1 MQQRPYGRSVSTS
14 LALASVTF
22 AVQAVH
28 QGPAGAALGTVFA
41 GLGFSLSLIVAIG
54 AQNAFVLRQGLR
66 REHVL
71 PIVIVCAGSDAVLI
85 TAGIAGIGALVLAAP
100 WAIAIVR
107 WVGVAVLVLYGAL
120 AAKRAFRPGELDPA
134 SGSGPAGLWAV
145 LGACFAFTWLNPHVY
160 LDTVVLMGTVGNGY
174 GANRWWFALGAALAS
189 AIWFTAL
196 GFGARLL
203 GPLFRSPVAWRVLDV
218 LIAITMFVIAVTIAL
233 EALHDGV

>member
-1 MQQRPYGRSVSTS
+1 MPLPISLVSAATG
-14 LALASVTF
+14 LQASV
-22 AVQAVH
+22 H
-28 QGPAGAALGTVFA
+28 AGSAGSGIGTVLA

-85 TAGIAGIGALVLAAP
+85 TAGIAGVGALVLAAP

-107 WVGVAVLVLYGAL
+107 WVGVAFLVLYGVL

-134 SGSGPAGLWAV
+134 SGSGPAGLWATV
-145 LGACFAFTWLNPHVY
+145 AACFAFTWLNPHVY

-174 GANRWWFALGAALAS
+174 GANRWWFALGAALGS

-218 LIAITMFVIAVTIAL
+218 LIAVTMFVLAVTIAL
-233 EALHDGV
+233 EALHDGVG

>member
-1 MQQRPYGRSVSTS
+1 MSASLTLAVDSVV
-14 LALASVTF
+14 LASGH
-22 AVQAVH
+22 A
-28 QGPAGAALGTVFA
+28 GPAASALGTVFA

-85 TAGIAGIGALVLAAP
+85 TAGIAGVGALVLAAP
-100 WAIAIVR
+100 WVIAVVR
-107 WVGVAVLVLYGAL
+107 WIGVAFLVLYGLL
-120 AAKRAFRPGELDPA
+120 AARRAFRPGELDA
-134 SGSGPAGLWAV
+134 AAGGGPSSLWAA
-145 LGACFAFTWLNPHVY
+145 LAACFAFTWLNPHVY

-174 GANRWWFALGAALAS
+174 GENRWWFALGAAVAS

-218 LIAITMFVIAVTIAL
+218 LIAVTMFAIAATLVLAQ
-233 EALHDGV
+233 